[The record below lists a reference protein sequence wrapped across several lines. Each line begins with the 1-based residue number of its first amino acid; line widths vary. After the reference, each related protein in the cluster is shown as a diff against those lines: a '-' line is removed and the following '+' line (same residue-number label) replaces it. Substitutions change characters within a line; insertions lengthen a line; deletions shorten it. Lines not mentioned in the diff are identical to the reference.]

1 MEKMIAALEK
11 IATTNGI
18 FYADEIGLNG
28 GTIKML
34 HNAEYVKPTG
44 RTKEMSIEIKRTIET
59 LVVAETIQITVKEW
73 EVTALYTNLIR
84 I

>member
-11 IATTNGI
+11 IATTDGI

-28 GTIKML
+28 GTMKML
-34 HNAEYVKPTG
+34 HNAGYVKPTG
-44 RTKEMSIEIKRTIET
+44 RTKEMFIEIKHRTEP
-59 LVVAETIQITVKEW
+59 LFITVKEW
-73 EVTALYTNLIR
+73 EVTPVYRMIILIR